1 MFPRTA
7 LRGAADPRGLT
18 PIRPQVLRPYHH
30 TALPGLRSLTYRRHS
45 GEAPTC
51 NTNNTALIQI
61 NDDVEIGELDDTWSN
76 AFAGWNL
83 IASIGSYVSL
93 AGLIIFLF
101 GMGYA
106 FARKVRAASNPL
118 GAGARRLNSAGDRTV
133 GVTLYGLESV
143 LRTILLGQ
151 FLSIQ
156 PGCVANP
163 TAPIRAA
170 EYDCPHDW
178 Y

>member
-45 GEAPTC
+45 GETPTC

-61 NDDVEIGELDDTWSN
+61 NDDVEIGVLDDTWSN

-106 FARKVRAASNPL
+106 FARKVRAVSNPW
-118 GAGARRLNSAGDRTV
+118 GAGA
-133 GVTLYGLESV
+133 
-143 LRTILLGQ
+143 
-151 FLSIQ
+151 
-156 PGCVANP
+156 
-163 TAPIRAA
+163 
-170 EYDCPHDW
+170 
-178 Y
+178 

>member
-18 PIRPQVLRPYHH
+18 PIRPQVATP
-30 TALPGLRSLTYRRHS
+30 LPGLRPLTYRRHS

-51 NTNNTALIQI
+51 DTNNTALIQI

-83 IASIGSYVSL
+83 IASIGSYVSF

-106 FARKVRAASNPL
+106 FARKVRAASNPW
-118 GAGARRLNSAGDRTV
+118 GAGA
-133 GVTLYGLESV
+133 
-143 LRTILLGQ
+143 
-151 FLSIQ
+151 
-156 PGCVANP
+156 
-163 TAPIRAA
+163 
-170 EYDCPHDW
+170 
-178 Y
+178 

>member
-18 PIRPQVLRPYHH
+18 RPQVASEPRPNQH
-30 TALPGLRSLTYRRHS
+30 TPLPGLRPLTYRRHS

-51 NTNNTALIQI
+51 DTNNTALIQI

-83 IASIGSYVSL
+83 IASIGSHVSF

-106 FARKVRAASNPL
+106 FARKVGPSQMN
-118 GAGARRLNSAGDRTV
+118 GGSDTGWAG
-133 GVTLYGLESV
+133 
-143 LRTILLGQ
+143 LRTTLLGR
-151 FLSIQ
+151 FSFYST
-156 PGCVANP
+156 GVCGKSHSTNP
-163 TAPIRAA
+163 RGRVRFST
-170 EYDCPHDW
+170 
-178 Y
+178 

>member
-1 MFPRTA
+1 MFPE
-7 LRGAADPRGLT
+7 LPIRGAAGPRGLT
-18 PIRPQVLRPYHH
+18 PIRPQVASTIRH

-61 NDDVEIGELDDTWSN
+61 NDGVEIGELDDTWSN

-83 IASIGSYVSL
+83 IASIGSYVSF

-106 FARKVRAASNPL
+106 FARKVRAASNPW
-118 GAGARRLNSAGDRTV
+118 GAGA
-133 GVTLYGLESV
+133 
-143 LRTILLGQ
+143 
-151 FLSIQ
+151 
-156 PGCVANP
+156 
-163 TAPIRAA
+163 
-170 EYDCPHDW
+170 
-178 Y
+178 

>member
-7 LRGAADPRGLT
+7 LRGAAGPPRLDAN
-18 PIRPQVLRPYHH
+18 PAASRFDH
-30 TALPGLRSLTYRRHS
+30 TTILALPGPTFPHLSAPFRR
-45 GEAPTC
+45 GANC

-83 IASIGSYVSL
+83 IASIGSYVSF

-106 FARKVRAASNPL
+106 FARKVRAASNPW
-118 GAGARRLNSAGDRTV
+118 GAGA
-133 GVTLYGLESV
+133 
-143 LRTILLGQ
+143 
-151 FLSIQ
+151 
-156 PGCVANP
+156 
-163 TAPIRAA
+163 
-170 EYDCPHDW
+170 
-178 Y
+178 

>member
-18 PIRPQVLRPYHH
+18 PIRPQVASEPRPNQH
-30 TALPGLRSLTYRRHS
+30 TPLPGLRPLPYRRYS
-45 GEAPTC
+45 AEAPTC
-51 NTNNTALIQI
+51 DTNNNALIQI

-83 IASIGSYVSL
+83 IASIGSHVSF

-106 FARKVRAASNPL
+106 FARKVRAVSNPW
-118 GAGARRLNSAGDRTV
+118 GAGA
-133 GVTLYGLESV
+133 
-143 LRTILLGQ
+143 
-151 FLSIQ
+151 
-156 PGCVANP
+156 
-163 TAPIRAA
+163 
-170 EYDCPHDW
+170 
-178 Y
+178 